1 MEREASEPPR
11 LECFE
16 RFSFRFSDTNTGKQ
30 SVSKPPSKTATVSI
44 LKDPAK
50 GKGSKDQNDLKPK
63 EPTVNDT
70 RIEVRRSALIEDA
83 KSMIDVSVL

>member
-11 LECFE
+11 SECFE

-50 GKGSKDQNDLKPK
+50 GKGSRDQNDLKPK

-70 RIEVRRSALIEDA
+70 RIEVRRSALMYIDDE
-83 KSMIDVSVL
+83 KSTIDMT

>member
-1 MEREASEPPR
+1 M
-11 LECFE
+11 
-16 RFSFRFSDTNTGKQ
+16 
-30 SVSKPPSKTATVSI
+30 SI

-70 RIEVRRSALIEDA
+70 RIEVRRSALMYTHRGRKIHD
-83 KSMIDVSVL
+83 